1 MSEDSLED
9 LNKSGSNHSKNAVFK
24 TALFIDIP
32 IEARIKET
40 AEGMDL
46 LKLSSHENFQ
56 TPTATPKQSF
66 NDFLSSDLMKRLEEN
81 SPLRSHKSIDNRRKF
96 SDFNLVNCESE
107 SDLNVLNKQM
117 SKTTQDSSDLNGR
130 KIYEK
135 ERRMQQNYSNV
146 IPHNQTQI
154 GTRNF
159 KLKTEIIPSIDDDYF
174 LDHEGSRSYSNFTQA
189 KEEPKSLFNNSFRNF
204 QQTNNFFSPTYKD
217 RVQKQVRGDSS
228 PIYSYYDGT
237 AECLSQTFFDEFKKS
252 NNDQFISGNNF
263 IKKGDSQMDEMKE
276 KSKSNNLFEDMSKR
290 KDLNK
295 TKSRSSNN
303 DKFQDFSE
311 PSINFGHTT
320 NSKNNSTNSSIQGKK
335 TQNVNVNNSKME
347 EGDEYTI
354 EMFGRKGWICEM
366 CNNFNYESK

>member
-9 LNKSGSNHSKNAVFK
+9 INKSASNHSSNGVFK

-40 AEGMDL
+40 AEGIDM

-81 SPLRSHKSIDNRRKF
+81 SPLRSHKSIEFRRKF

-107 SDLNVLNKQM
+107 GGLNVLSKQM
-117 SKTTQDSSDLNGR
+117 SKTTQISSDLNGR
-130 KIYEK
+130 KIYET
-135 ERRMQQNYSNV
+135 ELQQNYSNV
-146 IPHNQTQI
+146 IPQTQI

-159 KLKTEIIPSIDDDYF
+159 KLKTEIVPSMEEDYF
-174 LDHEGSRSYSNFTQA
+174 LDSEASRNYSNFTQA

-204 QQTNNFFSPTYKD
+204 QQTNNYFSPTYKT
-217 RVQKQVRGDSS
+217 KATKKVRGDSS

-252 NNDQFISGNNF
+252 NNDQFMSGNNY
-263 IKKGDSQMDEMKE
+263 IKKGDSQMDEMRE
-276 KSKSNNLFEDMSKR
+276 KSKPNNLFDDMSKR
-290 KDLNK
+290 KDIDK
-295 TKSRSSNN
+295 TKSSNN
-303 DKFQDFSE
+303 EKFQDFSE
-311 PSINFGHTT
+311 PSINFGHSKSV
-320 NSKNNSTNSSIQGKK
+320 NSNNRSQSKKNQI
-335 TQNVNVNNSKME
+335 VNNNNKSE
-347 EGDEYTI
+347 IDEGDEYTV